1 MTERNEQTPTVLA
14 GVDGSPQ
21 STAAAHWAA
30 EEAVR
35 RGASLRLVHA
45 WPWLTDGVSA
55 FAEPDDLPEAVRRTL
70 AAAAEDIAGRHPE
83 LAVRTDAVLDA
94 PVDGLV
100 AAAADAELLV
110 LGSRGRG
117 GFTGLLLGSVSMSVA
132 GRAGVPVVVV
142 REDGEG
148 GDGAAEVVVGVD
160 AHAPEDEVLAFAFHE
175 AALRGARVRA
185 VHGWDLP
192 PVFGYAGGAV
202 PAAEIAQLEAL
213 EAKLLSLA
221 LAGPREQYPGV
232 PVVEDIRLGAARG
245 LVEVSAG
252 AGLVVVGRRRRPVE
266 FGPRLGRIAHAVLH
280 HAEAPVAV
288 VPHG

>member
-1 MTERNEQTPTVLA
+1 MTSTVLA

-21 STAAAHWAA
+21 SAAAAHWAA
-30 EEAVR
+30 AEAVR

-45 WPWLTDGVSA
+45 WPWLTDGVSS
-55 FAEPDDLPEAVRRTL
+55 FAEEDDLPEAVRRTL
-70 AAAAEDIAGRHPE
+70 AEAAEDIRGRHPD
-83 LAVRTDAVLDA
+83 LAVETDAVLDA
-94 PVDGLV
+94 PVDGLL
-100 AAAADAELLV
+100 AAAAEAELLV

-132 GRAGVPVVVV
+132 GRSTVPLVVV
-142 REDGEG
+142 REEGEA
-148 GDGAAEVVVGVD
+148 GAGEVVVGVD
-160 AHAPEDEVLAFAFHE
+160 AHTPETEVLDFAFRE

-185 VHGWDLP
+185 VHGWELP

-202 PAAEIAQLEAL
+202 PAAELAQLEAL

-221 LAGPREQYPGV
+221 LAGPREQHPEV
-232 PVVEDIRLGAARG
+232 EVVEDVQIGAARA

-252 AGLVVVGRRRRPVE
+252 AALVVVGRGRRPVE
-266 FGPRLGRIAHAVLH
+266 FGPRLGRVAHAVLH

>member
-1 MTERNEQTPTVLA
+1 MTSTVLA

-21 STAAAHWAA
+21 SAAAAHWAA
-30 EEAVR
+30 AEAVR

-45 WPWLTDGVSA
+45 WPWLTDGVSS
-55 FAEPDDLPEAVRRTL
+55 FADADDLPEAVRRTL
-70 AAAAEDIAGRHPE
+70 AEAAEDIRGLHPD
-83 LAVRTDAVLDA
+83 LAVETDAVLDA
-94 PVDGLV
+94 PVDGLL
-100 AAAADAELLV
+100 AAAAEAELLV

-132 GRAGVPVVVV
+132 GRSTVPLVVV
-142 REDGEG
+142 REEGEATAG
-148 GDGAAEVVVGVD
+148 EVVVGVD
-160 AHAPEDEVLAFAFHE
+160 AHTPETEVLDFAFRE

-185 VHGWDLP
+185 VHGWELP

-202 PAAEIAQLEAL
+202 PAAELAQLEAL

-221 LAGPREQYPGV
+221 LAGPREQHPEV
-232 PVVEDIRLGAARG
+232 EVVEDVQIGAARA

-252 AGLVVVGRRRRPVE
+252 AALVVVGRGRRPVE
-266 FGPRLGRIAHAVLH
+266 FGPRLGRVAHAVLH

>member
-1 MTERNEQTPTVLA
+1 MTSTVLA

-21 STAAAHWAA
+21 SAAAAHWAA
-30 EEAVR
+30 AEAAR
-35 RGASLRLVHA
+35 RGATLHLVHA
-45 WPWLTDGVSA
+45 WPWLTDGVSS

-70 AAAAEDIAGRHPE
+70 TEAAEEIRGLHPGLTVE
-83 LAVRTDAVLDA
+83 TDAVLDA

-132 GRAGVPVVVV
+132 GRSSAPVVVV
-142 REDGEG
+142 REAGTADEAR
-148 GDGAAEVVVGVD
+148 AAEIVVGVD
-160 AHAPEDEVLAFAFHE
+160 AHDPEAEVLDFAFRE

-202 PAAEIAQLEAL
+202 PAAELGQLEAL
-213 EAKLLSLA
+213 EAKLLTLA
-221 LAGPREQYPGV
+221 LAEPRERYPDV
-232 PVVEDIRLGAARG
+232 EVVEDVQLGAARA
-245 LVEVSAG
+245 LVEASAG
-252 AGLVVVGRRRRPVE
+252 AALVVVGRGRRQID
-266 FGPRLGRIAHAVLH
+266 FGPRVGRVAHAVLH

>member
-1 MTERNEQTPTVLA
+1 MTSTVLA

-30 EEAVR
+30 AEAVR

-45 WPWLTDGVSA
+45 WPWLTDGVSS
-55 FAEPDDLPEAVRRTL
+55 FAEADDLPQAVRRTL
-70 AAAAEDIAGRHPE
+70 AEAAEDIRALHPD
-83 LAVRTDAVLDA
+83 LAVETDAVLDA

-100 AAAADAELLV
+100 AAAAEAELLV

-117 GFTGLLLGSVSMSVA
+117 GFTGLLLGSVSMSAA
-132 GRAGVPVVVV
+132 GRSTVPLVVV
-142 REDGEG
+142 REEGEA
-148 GDGAAEVVVGVD
+148 GAGEVVVGVD
-160 AHAPEDEVLAFAFHE
+160 VHNPETEVLDFAFRE

-185 VHGWDLP
+185 VHGWELP
-192 PVFGYAGGAV
+192 PVFGYAGGPV
-202 PAAEIAQLEAL
+202 PAAELAQLETL

-221 LAGPREQYPGV
+221 LAGPREQHPDV
-232 PVVEDIRLGAARG
+232 EVVEDVQLGAARA
-245 LVEVSAG
+245 LVEASAG
-252 AGLVVVGRRRRPVE
+252 AALVVVGRGRRPIE

>member
-1 MTERNEQTPTVLA
+1 MTSTVLA

-30 EEAVR
+30 AEAVR

-45 WPWLTDGVSA
+45 WPWLTDGVSS
-55 FAEPDDLPEAVRRTL
+55 FAESDDLPEAVRRTL
-70 AAAAEDIAGRHPE
+70 AEAAEDVRGLHPDLTVE
-83 LAVRTDAVLDA
+83 TDAVLDA

-100 AAAADAELLV
+100 AAAAEAELLV

-132 GRAGVPVVVV
+132 GRSTVPLVVV
-142 REDGEG
+142 REEGEAG
-148 GDGAAEVVVGVD
+148 GGEVVVGVD
-160 AHAPEDEVLAFAFHE
+160 AHTPEAEVLDFAFRE

-202 PAAEIAQLEAL
+202 PAAELAQLEAL

-221 LAGPREQYPGV
+221 LAGPREQHPQV
-232 PVVEDIRLGAARG
+232 EVVEDVQLGAARA
-245 LVEVSAG
+245 LVEASAG
-252 AGLVVVGRRRRPVE
+252 AALVVVGRGRRPVE

>member
-1 MTERNEQTPTVLA
+1 MSEPSELTSTVVA
-14 GVDGSPQ
+14 GIDGSPQ

-35 RGASLRLVHA
+35 RGGSLRLVHA
-45 WPWLTDGVSA
+45 WPWLTDGESS
-55 FAEPDDLPEAVRRTL
+55 FAEPDALPDAVQRTL
-70 AAAAEDIAGRHPE
+70 AEAAEDVRGRHPE
-83 LAVRTDAVLDA
+83 LDVRTDAVLDA

-100 AAAADAELLV
+100 AAAADADLLV

-117 GFTGLLLGSVSMSVA
+117 GFTGLLLGSVSRSVA
-132 GRAGVPVVVV
+132 GRSGVPVVVV
-142 REDGEG
+142 RDAHEG
-148 GDGAAEVVVGVD
+148 ARGAGEVVVGVD
-160 AHAPEDEVLAFAFHE
+160 AHGPEEEVLEFAFHE
-175 AALRGARVRA
+175 AALRGARIRA

-202 PAAEIAQLEAL
+202 PAGEVAQLEAL

-232 PVVEDIRLGAARG
+232 AVVEDVRLGAARG
-245 LVEVSAG
+245 LVEA
-252 AGLVVVGRRRRPVE
+252 AATAALVVVGRRRRAGE
-266 FGPRLGRIAHAVLH
+266 FGPRLGRVAHAVLH

>member
-1 MTERNEQTPTVLA
+1 MTSTVLA

-30 EEAVR
+30 DEAVR

-45 WPWLTDGVSA
+45 WPWLTDGVSS
-55 FAEPDDLPEAVRRTL
+55 FAEADDLPQAVRRTL
-70 AAAAEDIAGRHPE
+70 AEAAEDIRALHPD
-83 LAVRTDAVLDA
+83 LAVETDAVLDA

-100 AAAADAELLV
+100 AAASEADLLV

-117 GFTGLLLGSVSMSVA
+117 GFTGLLLGSVSMSAA
-132 GRAGVPVVVV
+132 GHSTVPLVVV
-142 REDGEG
+142 REEGEAGEG
-148 GDGAAEVVVGVD
+148 EVVVGVD
-160 AHAPEDEVLAFAFHE
+160 VHNPETEVLDFAFRE

-185 VHGWDLP
+185 VHGWELP

-202 PAAEIAQLEAL
+202 PAAELAQLEAL

-221 LAGPREQYPGV
+221 LAGPREQHPDV
-232 PVVEDIRLGAARG
+232 DVVEDVQLGAARA
-245 LVEVSAG
+245 LVEASAG
-252 AGLVVVGRRRRPVE
+252 AALVVVGRGRRPIE

>member
-1 MTERNEQTPTVLA
+1 MTSTVLA

-21 STAAAHWAA
+21 SAAAAHWAA
-30 EEAVR
+30 AEAVR

-45 WPWLTDGVSA
+45 WPWLTDGVSS
-55 FAEPDDLPEAVRRTL
+55 FADADDLPEAVRRTL
-70 AAAAEDIAGRHPE
+70 AEAAEDIRGLHPD
-83 LAVRTDAVLDA
+83 LAVETDAVLDA
-94 PVDGLV
+94 PVDGLL
-100 AAAADAELLV
+100 AAAAEAELLV

-132 GRAGVPVVVV
+132 GRSTVPLVVV
-142 REDGEG
+142 REEGE
-148 GDGAAEVVVGVD
+148 AAAGEVVVGVD
-160 AHAPEDEVLAFAFHE
+160 AHTPETEVLDFAFRE

-185 VHGWDLP
+185 VHGWELP

-202 PAAEIAQLEAL
+202 PAAELAQLEAL

-221 LAGPREQYPGV
+221 LAGPREQHPEV
-232 PVVEDIRLGAARG
+232 EVVEDVQIGAARA

-252 AGLVVVGRRRRPVE
+252 AALVVVGRGRRPVE
-266 FGPRLGRIAHAVLH
+266 FGPRLGRVAHAVLH

>member
-1 MTERNEQTPTVLA
+1 MTSTVLA

-21 STAAAHWAA
+21 SAAAAHWAA
-30 EEAVR
+30 AEAVR

-45 WPWLTDGVSA
+45 WPWLTDGVSS
-55 FAEPDDLPEAVRRTL
+55 FAEEDDLPEAVRRTL
-70 AAAAEDIAGRHPE
+70 AGAAEDIRGLHPD
-83 LAVRTDAVLDA
+83 LAVETDAVLDA
-94 PVDGLV
+94 PVDGLL
-100 AAAADAELLV
+100 AAAAEAELLV

-132 GRAGVPVVVV
+132 GRSTVPLVVV
-142 REDGEG
+142 REEGEA
-148 GDGAAEVVVGVD
+148 GAGEVVVGVD
-160 AHAPEDEVLAFAFHE
+160 AHTPETEVLDFAFRE

-185 VHGWDLP
+185 VHGWELP

-202 PAAEIAQLEAL
+202 PAAELAQLEAL

-221 LAGPREQYPGV
+221 LAGPREQHPEV
-232 PVVEDIRLGAARG
+232 EVVEDVQIGAARA

-252 AGLVVVGRRRRPVE
+252 AALVVVGRGRRPVE
-266 FGPRLGRIAHAVLH
+266 FGPRLGRVAHAVLH